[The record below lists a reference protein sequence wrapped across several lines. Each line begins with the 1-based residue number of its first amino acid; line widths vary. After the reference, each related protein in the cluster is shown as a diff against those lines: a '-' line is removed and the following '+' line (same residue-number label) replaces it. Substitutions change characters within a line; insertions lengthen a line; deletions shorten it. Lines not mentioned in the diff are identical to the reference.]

1 MPVCM
6 TSPRNLGSS
15 AERRPRRKRW
25 RPSRIGLAS
34 RRLKAMTR
42 FACEKL
48 TNADCI
54 CQRLRVTNYE
64 GMWPGIIML
73 TARKCG

>member
-15 AERRPRRKRW
+15 AERRRRCKRW

-34 RRLKAMTR
+34 RRLNAITPFR
-42 FACEKL
+42 CEKL
-48 TNADCI
+48 TNPDCI
-54 CQRLRVTNYE
+54 CQRLRVTNSE
-64 GMWPGIIML
+64 GMWAGIVML
-73 TARKCG
+73 AARKRG